1 MKYYYQKRENWISAG
16 RAYQCDH
23 PMYSR
28 CTLFQNGSRGL
39 AIIQE
44 KFNPIKKT
52 RQWSSVEPWIAGDI
66 YLNPGFKA
74 YFNAH
79 ATEADENNLY
89 PTVKLRTIMWA
100 LRMKPLKKEF
110 WEKF

>member
-1 MKYYYQKRENWISAG
+1 
-16 RAYQCDH
+16 
-23 PMYSR
+23 MYRR
-28 CTLFQNGSRGL
+28 CTLFQNGSKGL

-66 YLNPGFKA
+66 YLNPGFKR
-74 YFNAH
+74 FFLENA
-79 ATEADENNLY
+79 AEPDENGLY
-89 PTVKLRTIMWA
+89 PTVKLRKLMWA

-110 WEKF
+110 WEEF